1 MSLMGCSLQ
10 PRCNPAG
17 SHSMALHPA
26 ASAVAESLLE
36 KQILNLPRLTE
47 SEILGLGPTICLWR
61 NPPGNSCCCGCLVSK
76 SCQTLCNPVD
86 CGPPDSSVHNIFQA
100 RILEWVAISSS
111 GGSSRL
117 RDWTSIS
124 RIGRQIL
131 YHWATWEALSAVYFL
146 PNGDRGGEEERK
158 EERHR
163 ICLVPIGLG
172 VTVQPLYLWWSP
184 FTTLADCQ

>member
-86 CGPPDSSVHNIFQA
+86 CSPPGSSVRGILQT
-100 RILEWVAISSS
+100 RMLEWVAILFSRA
-111 GGSSRL
+111 SSRS
-117 RDWTSIS
+117 RDWTQIS
-124 RIGRQIL
+124 CIAGRFFTV
-131 YHWATWEALSAVYFL
+131 WATREAQRVAAKWFCWHLN
-146 PNGDRGGEEERK
+146 P
-158 EERHR
+158 
-163 ICLVPIGLG
+163 GLH
-172 VTVQPLYLWWSP
+172 PHYL
-184 FTTLADCQ
+184 